1 MMKDVFLLRI
11 IFHLHWPS
19 VVALLVLGH
28 LYFTIEIDPLKGP
41 HEALEAY
48 DESTYSVLCL
58 LIKTQKVM
66 EEKLMRLARM

>member
-19 VVALLVLGH
+19 VVALLVSWAA
-28 LYFTIEIDPLKGP
+28 FTIEIDPLKGP